1 MLNLNQLRV
10 FYEAAGSGSF
20 TAAARRLFIT
30 QPAVTAQVR
39 LLEEKCS
46 LKLFKKKGRNVYL
59 TDEGKTLYEYIRK
72 IFEVEKEVEQTIED
86 MRELKRGVLRLG
98 TSKTY
103 ARYFMP
109 YLITCFRNA
118 YPHVKI
124 HLDEGSSLDVL
135 HSVLEFRNE
144 VAVVA
149 MVADNPDLCFIPF
162 SKEELVLI
170 LAPTHPLAGKKQIAI
185 EELAEEPVIA
195 KERGSGTRKLVN
207 GLFESEGLSPDILM
221 ETSNAEFIKQ
231 VVQRG
236 EGVSFI
242 VREAVAAEL
251 QDRKLVTVP
260 IKGHRMYLD
269 VSIAYPRKQPLSPCA
284 NAFLEILRKIIPKE
298 SHGQGM
304 RTIIDRMSNELR
316 H

>member
-39 LLEEKCS
+39 LLEEKCN
-46 LKLFKKKGRNVYL
+46 LKLFKKRGRNVYL

-72 IFEVEKEVEQTIED
+72 IFEFEKEVEQTIED

-109 YLITCFRNA
+109 FLITIFRNA

-124 HLDEGSSLDVL
+124 NLDEGSSLDVI
-135 HSVLEFRNE
+135 HSLLAFRNE
-144 VAVVA
+144 VAVIARVE
-149 MVADNPDLCFIPF
+149 DNPDVCFIPF
-162 SKEELVLI
+162 SQEELVLI
-170 LAPTHPLAGKKQIAI
+170 LAPVHPLAGREQITVG
-185 EELAEEPVIA
+185 ELAGEPIIA

-207 GLFESEGLSPDILM
+207 GLFEGEGVSPDILM
-221 ETSNAEFIKQ
+221 ETNNAEFIKQ

-242 VREAVAAEL
+242 VKEAVLTEL
-251 QDRKLVTVP
+251 QDKKLVTVP
-260 IKGHRMYLD
+260 IKEHRMFLD
-269 VSIAYPRKQPLSPCA
+269 VSIAYLRKQPLSPCA
-284 NAFLEILRKIIPKE
+284 HAFLEILRKIIPKE
-298 SHGQGM
+298 SPRQGM
-304 RTIIDRMSNELR
+304 RTIMARMSSELR